1 MMRAKV
7 TFHVQNLFDFPIFFN
22 DLTWEMKMEK
32 RFGREI
38 VMMYAYIF
46 LECFIDFIDG
56 QGCEEGEGVQWNISK
71 RLQYAPPIS
80 KELKIW
86 LFHDWRWVI
95 HLDKFMRST
104 SGFGCSKWSM
114 TK

>member
-1 MMRAKV
+1 
-7 TFHVQNLFDFPIFFN
+7 
-22 DLTWEMKMEK
+22 
-32 RFGREI
+32 
-38 VMMYAYIF
+38 
-46 LECFIDFIDG
+46 
-56 QGCEEGEGVQWNISK
+56 
-71 RLQYAPPIS
+71 
-80 KELKIW
+80 LKIW